1 MKRSTAPKMKVQ
13 RVAGNWYI
21 TGDPDMEPPGYGPYD
36 TKDEAESDR
45 RGLERYYTIG
55 LGADNSAH

>member
-1 MKRSTAPKMKVQ
+1 MKVQ
-13 RVAGNWYI
+13 RMAGKWYI

-55 LGADNSAH
+55 LGADNSAHRAD